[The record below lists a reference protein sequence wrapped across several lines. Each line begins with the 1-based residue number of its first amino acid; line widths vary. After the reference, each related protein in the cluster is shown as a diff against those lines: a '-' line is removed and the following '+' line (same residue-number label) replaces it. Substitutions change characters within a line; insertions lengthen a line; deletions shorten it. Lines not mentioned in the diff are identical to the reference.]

1 MLLRLAA
8 ARFRLPRKVQ
18 GAEACA
24 ARLQCA
30 PMIDHLSPREEEDLR
45 RAEAAGAAWP
55 ALLRAHFLDGSRLRL
70 GWDASRGESDLGGPS
85 VRGALEEAA
94 RFCAAHGLHF
104 LFFEGEKPGDE
115 PLGERRWFMA
125 VG

>member
-1 MLLRLAA
+1 
-8 ARFRLPRKVQ
+8 
-18 GAEACA
+18 
-24 ARLQCA
+24 
-30 PMIDHLSPREEEDLR
+30 MIDHLSPREEEDLR

-55 ALLRAHFLDGSRLRL
+55 ALLRAFFLDGSRLRL
-70 GWDASRGESDLGGPS
+70 GWDASRGEDEMLGGIP
-85 VRGALEEAA
+85 RAALRTALEEAA

-104 LFFEGEKPGDE
+104 LSFEGERPGDE

>member
-8 ARFRLPRKVQ
+8 ALFRAGGCRR
-18 GAEACA
+18 
-24 ARLQCA
+24 RLQCA

-45 RAEAAGAAWP
+45 RAEAAGAVWP
-55 ALLRAHFLDGSRLRL
+55 ALLRAYFLDGSRLRL
-70 GWDASRGESDLGGPS
+70 GWDASRGESEMGAP
-85 VRGALEEAA
+85 RAALEEAA

-104 LFFEGEKPGDE
+104 LFFEGERPGDE
-115 PLGERRWFMA
+115 PLGERRWFLA